1 MEKRML
7 NSIYGITATN
17 RIRKDYLFKLGF
29 NINSKGFTY
38 WIIALSIYYRNKRN
52 IKMMNLYKE
61 IAECS
66 NKTTSQVERAMRTSS
81 ENAKEKIKELYQYD
95 GKLNNR
101 TILNLLTNFEMK
113 DNIDNHIPR
122 ID

>member
-1 MEKRML
+1 MEKKIML
-7 NSIYGITATN
+7 NSIYSITATN

-29 NINSKGFTY
+29 NINSNGFTY
-38 WIIALSIYYRNKRN
+38 WIIALSIYYRNKN

-113 DNIDNHIPR
+113 G
-122 ID
+122 

>member
-29 NINSKGFTY
+29 NINSNGFTY

-66 NKTTSQVERAMRTSS
+66 NKTTIQVERAMRTSS
-81 ENAKEKIKELYQYD
+81 ENAKEKIKELYQYE

-113 DNIDNHIPR
+113 G
-122 ID
+122 

>member
-1 MEKRML
+1 MEKIML

-29 NINSKGFTY
+29 NINSNGFTY
-38 WIIALSIYYRNKRN
+38 WLIALSIYYRNKRN

-113 DNIDNHIPR
+113 G
-122 ID
+122 

>member
-1 MEKRML
+1 MNVNRK
-7 NSIYGITATN
+7 YGQLYH
-17 RIRKDYLFKLGF
+17 IRKEYLYKLNF
-29 NINSKGFTY
+29 NINSMGFQY
-38 WIIALSIYYRNKRN
+38 WVIAIHIYSRNTN
-52 IKMMNLYKE
+52 ISMMNLYKE
-61 IAECS
+61 IAQYY
-66 NKTTSQVERAMRTSS
+66 NKTSSQVERAMRTSS